1 MQSTVALSLADKKT
15 KPLELPIKRDARG
28 RPILKVT
35 TKLPKIGS
43 ALHYHVDPSAKTLV
57 VDEEDDEEE
66 EEEDEND
73 HGERT
78 AREAVDQRLHHLIVT
93 TGSPGLSPFTSR
105 APSPTRLGFPSS
117 TTSQRSRPVSKALE
131 VLGESIRSSIIN
143 PVIVNPLRTSQHHP
157 AKRKLAKR
165 KGTRIPRHQYT
176 TLNPPPPPTK
186 GLPPFKVLS
195 NEDML
200 DLMGDVNVLMEG
212 RKVVFGWQK
221 KDL

>member
-1 MQSTVALSLADKKT
+1 MQGTVGAKKT
-15 KPLELPIKRDARG
+15 KPLELPVKRDARG

-43 ALHYHVDPSAKTLV
+43 ALHYHAHPRTKSLV
-57 VDEEDDEEE
+57 VDEDED

-73 HGERT
+73 NGERT
-78 AREAVDQRLHHLIVT
+78 ARDAVDERLQHLMVT
-93 TGSPGLSPFTSR
+93 TGSPGLLPPPSPSASR
-105 APSPTRLGFPSS
+105 APSPTRLGFPLSNS
-117 TTSQRSRPVSKALE
+117 PPSSRPGSKALE
-131 VLGESIRSSIIN
+131 VLGKSTRSSN
-143 PVIVNPLRTSQHHP
+143 TVVLDPFRTSQHHP
-157 AKRKLAKR
+157 AKRKPTKR
-165 KGTRIPRHQYT
+165 KATFATRHQYT

-195 NEDML
+195 DEDML

-212 RKVVFGWQK
+212 RKVDFGWQK